1 MSGGTFKVESLQLNS
16 QISRPKLTWGIFS
29 CSFHV
34 RSMLWMLWRDDWLWR
49 QDRVRTRQWLRR
61 ARANT
66 GSATLSTVHLVMRHN
81 HNSVSAFI
89 ILEILIRK
97 EELNR
102 LAEGVLKTSLAYV
115 LFWLLLTDSTLSRW
129 SAEQKPRH
137 LPKRNLVSTTST
149 QYFYFDHPHTLRSLH
164 LQQPTTNMG

>member
-1 MSGGTFKVESLQLNS
+1 MF
-16 QISRPKLTWGIFS
+16 FS
-29 CSFHV
+29 CEIHV
-34 RSMLWMLWRDDWLWR
+34 VNVVKGWLVVTPGQSQDQSVTETGPGRHR
-49 QDRVRTRQWLRR
+49 QRYTEH
-61 ARANT
+61 
-66 GSATLSTVHLVMRHN
+66 SAQPVHLVMRHK

-97 EELNR
+97 EKVNC
-102 LAEGVLKTSLAYV
+102 LAGGVLKISSAYV

-164 LQQPTTNMG
+164 LQQQTTNMG